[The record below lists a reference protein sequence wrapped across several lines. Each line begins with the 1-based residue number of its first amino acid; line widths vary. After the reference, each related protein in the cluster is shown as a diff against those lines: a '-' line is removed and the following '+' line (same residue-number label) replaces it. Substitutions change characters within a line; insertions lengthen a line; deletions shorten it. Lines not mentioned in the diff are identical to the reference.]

1 LKHEQKW
8 HEACANKKQK
18 TSSNSSGVPAQEEG
32 ASQSTDASN
41 ARPDGRKK
49 EKERQRKG
57 KNPMSPGENLY
68 MDAMENLWV
77 KKKEVEELKELKKKE
92 RNDERIAIEMKRLQV
107 KMDAEKERCD
117 LQREEL
123 ELRKRIEE
131 KKMEAEKERTDLQR
145 KELELK
151 KRIEDDKI
159 MKMDLTGMSDRQ
171 RLYYEKMQDLIIAQ
185 RFGGGGSN

>member
-1 LKHEQKW
+1 
-8 HEACANKKQK
+8 
-18 TSSNSSGVPAQEEG
+18 
-32 ASQSTDASN
+32 
-41 ARPDGRKK
+41 
-49 EKERQRKG
+49 
-57 KNPMSPGENLY
+57 
-68 MDAMENLWV
+68 
-77 KKKEVEELKELKKKE
+77 
-92 RNDERIAIEMKRLQV
+92 
-107 KMDAEKERCD
+107 MDAEKERCD